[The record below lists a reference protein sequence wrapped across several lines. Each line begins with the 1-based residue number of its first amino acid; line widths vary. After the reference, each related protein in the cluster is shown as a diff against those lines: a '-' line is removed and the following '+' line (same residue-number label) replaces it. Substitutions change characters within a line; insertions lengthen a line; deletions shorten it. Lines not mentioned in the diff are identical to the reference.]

1 MKPIL
6 HDYDSYINGQW
17 KKTHRIP
24 VDRGRWSTFDMLSEK
39 IKGRLCYLCQTDK
52 AMAPFYIKMLEPVI
66 KISPAMNL
74 MFVSIDG
81 ITTLQ
86 EFITLS
92 WQFYKQDVQ
101 TFFGL
106 DLTIEKGQ
114 NLPSFYQSGLGL
126 PKSYYADKKII
137 RDYQIYIEKLSTAY
151 GHPVDAAA
159 VILFESRLAKLHLS
173 PSAHRDVVQTHN
185 LIKNTE
191 LPTFFQ
197 FFNLPLKD
205 VIVDNLTLFQTLPSI
220 LQETPIKVLKDYLR
234 YKVACDYAL
243 FQPKAIRA
251 INFEFYGKR
260 LHGQKKQQGKKM
272 RALHLVQ
279 SFLPEQLEQ
288 LYIKSLPNLDH
299 TRKKCLTMIFSIVDA
314 LKVSI
319 KNSTWM
325 TDSTKEKSLEKLYQL
340 TIDVGYPKKW
350 RDTTGLNLD
359 PKCDIAVLNQERAAW
374 YFEKHVLG
382 EFYKPTDVA
391 IWEMAVYEVNAYYD
405 LSLNKVIIPAGILD
419 RPFFG
424 YTEDE
429 RNFGALGC
437 IVGHELTHGFDDQ
450 GRKFNPQ
457 GELKKWWTESDIRAY
472 EHRAAKVRTY
482 YSEMKYMGLP
492 INGGLTLGENLAD
505 VGGLKLSL
513 RALGANPDYHT
524 FFKAYAVLWRELI
537 REKALRTS
545 ILSNPHAPDKL
556 RINAVLSHIPE
567 FFQTYGQQLSP
578 QKIQQLNEFSI
589 W

>member
-1 MKPIL
+1 MKHIL
-6 HDYDSYINGQW
+6 QDYDSYINGQW

-24 VDRGRWSTFDMLSEK
+24 VDRASWSTFDILSEK
-39 IKGRLCYLCQTDK
+39 IKSQLCHLCQTDN
-52 AMAPFYIKMLEPVI
+52 AMAVFYNRMLEPVI
-66 KISPAMNL
+66 KISPAMDL
-74 MFVSIDG
+74 MFASIDK

-106 DLTIEKGQ
+106 GLTIEKGQ
-114 NLPSFYQSGLGL
+114 NLPSIYQSGLGL
-126 PKSYYADKKII
+126 PKSYYADKTII
-137 RDYQIYIEKLSTAY
+137 RDYQKYIGILCSAY
-151 GHPVDAAA
+151 GQPVDAAA
-159 VILFESRLAKLHLS
+159 ILAFEQRLAKLHLS
-173 PSAHRDVVQTHN
+173 PSDHRDVVQTHN
-185 LIKNTE
+185 VIKNTE
-191 LPTFFQ
+191 LPAFFEYL
-197 FFNLPLKD
+197 NLPLKD
-205 VIVDNLTLFQTLPSI
+205 VIVDNLKLFQALPSI
-220 LQETPIKVLKDYLR
+220 LQETPLNVLKDYLR

-260 LHGQKKQQGKKM
+260 LHGQKKQQSTKM
-272 RALHLVQ
+272 NALYLVER
-279 SFLPEQLEQ
+279 FLPEQLEQ
-288 LYIKSLPNLDH
+288 VYIKSLPNLDH
-299 TRKKCLTMIFSIVDA
+299 TRKKCQTMIFSIIDA

-325 TDSTKEKSLEKLYQL
+325 TEMTKQKSLEKLYKL
-340 TIDVGYPKKW
+340 TIEVGCPKKW
-350 RDTTGLNLD
+350 RDTTGLKLD
-359 PKCDIAVLNQERAAW
+359 PKSNMVVLNQERSAW

-382 EFYKPTDVA
+382 EFYKPTDLA

-405 LSLNKVIIPAGILD
+405 LSLNKVILPAGILN

-424 YTEDE
+424 YSEDA

-457 GELKKWWTESDIRAY
+457 GELKKWWSESDIRAY
-472 EHRAAKVRTY
+472 EHRAAKVRAY
-482 YSEMKYMGLP
+482 YSQMKYMGLP

-513 RALGANPDYHT
+513 RALGPNPDYHT

-545 ILSNPHAPDKL
+545 ILGNPHAPDKL
-556 RINAVLSHIPE
+556 RINAVLAHVPE
-567 FFQTYGQQLSP
+567 FFQTYGQSLSP